1 MSKKAL
7 LVEKIAPGSI
17 YNILM
22 CFNIFLLLETGRKIL
37 VVGKPVG
44 AGSVNPSG
52 VLIESTL
59 SN

>member
-1 MSKKAL
+1 M
-7 LVEKIAPGSI
+7 EKIALLSI

-22 CFNIFLLLETGRKIL
+22 CFNIFQLLETGRKIL

-44 AGSVNPSG
+44 AGSVNLSG
-52 VLIESTL
+52 NLIESNL